1 MTARNIFIISLSVV
15 FLFVFCWLLFS
26 LTKSASRFSA
36 LFSAFS
42 NKQVVKKETDVTQ
55 QDTTSSSGVSVTS
68 GGSRHTA
75 DMEVGASLYS
85 AQDDAEIDE
94 TAKIIAKLAAEAGM
108 DPVDFLNMLL
118 AESGTDSKITTQ
130 QQASAT
136 ASNNSETVS
145 ELNASNLQMTTDENI
160 EDTQSTSPADV
171 TTLDNI
177 SQEELEELLQS
188 LPTTDEEYLRTIS
201 ELNSQEETADS
212 DSAPEE
218 TADSEP
224 DDSELDTENYDD
236 EENTDEVDNNNDE
249 SENEER

>member
-212 DSAPEE
+212 
-218 TADSEP
+218 EP
-224 DDSELDTENYDD
+224 DDSELETEEYE
-236 EENTDEVDNNNDE
+236 EENLGEVDENNDE
-249 SENEER
+249 SENEDG